1 MNVTSELAERDTPST
16 PSFRDR
22 LAAEVRAHMARRGWS
37 NRKLATILGVTPP
50 WVNRRVNGEIPMTS
64 DDMELFADT
73 FGLTITQL
81 IGQAANRDPY
91 APTND
96 R

>member
-1 MNVTSELAERDTPST
+1 MNATPELAERDTPST

-22 LAAEVRAHMARRGWS
+22 LAAEVRAHLARRGWS
-37 NRKLATILGVTPP
+37 NRKLATILGVTAP

-64 DDMELFADT
+64 DDMELFAET

-81 IGQAANRDPY
+81 IGQAANPDPY
-91 APTND
+91 ATNMP